1 MKVEPLWG
9 VIGMKGIYYDR
20 SRRMVHR
27 VVGQAEPGWTL
38 VTHDLGASVHHCR
51 RILGEWLPP
60 DELRSIDWSGL
71 GSDMPRI
78 A

>member
-1 MKVEPLWG
+1 MKVKAAVGSE
-9 VIGMKGIYYDR
+9 GMKGIYYDR

-27 VVGQAEPGWTL
+27 VTGRAEPGWTL

-60 DELRSIDWSGL
+60 EELRAIDWSGL
-71 GSDMPRI
+71 APDLRHI